1 MAQTVVVK
9 LTDDIDGK
17 PAAETVSFAID
28 GKTYEI
34 DLSSKNASKLRSA
47 FAEFVEAGRRV
58 RSQQRRGTRSSAAA
72 SDRALL
78 AEIREWARQNG
89 HVVADRGRIAAEV
102 TAAYHAAHPS

>member
-28 GKTYEI
+28 GTAYEI

-47 FAEFVEAGRRV
+47 FAEFVQAGRRQ
-58 RSQQRRGTRSSAAA
+58 RPQPRRGTKSTAPA

-78 AEIREWARQNG
+78 AEIRSWARENG
-89 HVVADRGRIAAEV
+89 HAVADRGRIAAEV
-102 TAAYHAAHPS
+102 TRAFHAAHPS